1 MSYLKGCTAPKRN
14 IAQLHA
20 ARVELVLMDDAEI
33 RYFTLQNGFPG
44 DENGKGLIYNFAT
57 KRADFRGDRSKVMW
71 TQIETGS
78 AVTWKYPSCILR
90 GDDSQGEFYSI
101 AIANNM

>member
-44 DENGKGLIYNFAT
+44 DENGKGLIYNFVT

-71 TQIETGS
+71 TQIEKGS
-78 AVTWKYPSCILR
+78 AVT
-90 GDDSQGEFYSI
+90 
-101 AIANNM
+101 